1 MDAFA
6 KIENSRLSYIRF
18 HQHDFR
24 VDVYSGAS
32 DYVRRGDGQ
41 APASNLGPPTIL
53 PSSFQGGPRHMQQYY
68 QDAMAIVRRYGKP
81 DYFITFT
88 CNPNWKEIEENLM
101 PQQNVDDRPDLV
113 CRAFKLKLKAL
124 LKDLSNGV
132 LGRMVSLFYVIEF
145 QKRGLPHAHILMIV
159 APEDKLRD
167 PEMFNWVTCAE
178 LPDPVTNPELYQI
191 VLSCMVHRPCGVH
204 NSNACCMKDGKCS
217 KNFPH
222 AFCET
227 TTDSSNGYPIYR
239 RRNNGRT
246 STCRING
253 EVDVIDNQ
261 WIVPYNPCLSK

>member
-1 MDAFA
+1 
-6 KIENSRLSYIRF
+6 
-18 HQHDFR
+18 
-24 VDVYSGAS
+24 
-32 DYVRRGDGQ
+32 
-41 APASNLGPPTIL
+41 
-53 PSSFQGGPRHMQQYY
+53 MQQYY